1 MREKL
6 KKANRVVIKIGTS
19 SLVYPNGNINFSS
32 IDELAFVLSDL
43 KNQNKEIILV
53 SSGAIGVG
61 MNKLNIPQRPVEI
74 PQQQAVAAV
83 GQAELMNIYNHRF
96 QVYNQKTAQL
106 LLTRDIIEFPQSRE
120 NVCNTLEQ
128 LLAMGI
134 IPIIN
139 ENDTVAIDELDHL
152 TKFGDNDQL
161 SAIVAQLVH
170 ADLLIMLS
178 DIDGFY
184 TANPLH
190 HKTAKLYDEITE
202 ITPDLMKQATGKGS
216 PYGTGGMSSKLKAAD
231 RILKTDATMILAN
244 GKQPK
249 IIFDILAGK
258 MVGTY
263 FYKEETL

>member
-1 MREKL
+1 M
-6 KKANRVVIKIGTS
+6 
-19 SLVYPNGNINFSS
+19 
-32 IDELAFVLSDL
+32 
-43 KNQNKEIILV
+43 
-53 SSGAIGVG
+53 
-61 MNKLNIPQRPVEI
+61 
-74 PQQQAVAAV
+74 
-83 GQAELMNIYNHRF
+83 
-96 QVYNQKTAQL
+96 
-106 LLTRDIIEFPQSRE
+106 LTRDIIEFPQSRE

-258 MVGTY
+258 RLALTFTRRKHYDRFNAIGKASKKSAASLSLLTATEKNHLLSAMAD
-263 FYKEETL
+263 TLERNRSRILTENKKTLLLQKCIKFNFN